1 MAATDVPERHE
12 ARAAWP
18 PAEAAG
24 IGLAAASGGAGLA
37 HEMLWTRR
45 LVDLLGGTSEASSQ
59 VFGVFFIGLAI
70 GAAAAVW
77 IVPRV
82 RRPWRAA
89 AAAELAVVAG
99 ILPTVFLAPLT
110 GWIWPWLGPDRLIG
124 WQGSFAKGLVS
135 AVVVLPP
142 AIAMGLVLPLVAAA
156 VGRSGIGSG
165 RAANWLYAA
174 NTAGAAT
181 GLIVA
186 VAVLIGRLGVMGSS
200 LAVAA
205 VNLAVAA
212 GCLMV
217 DRLSGRGGEPQPA
230 TKDLFHSA
238 HTACE
243 QTGLLRP
250 VPSTPLAWACSHPG
264 IVALA
269 FFSGAG
275 VLAAEVVAL
284 QELLL
289 WATISFHAPAAILG
303 AVIIALAVAAAWVP
317 RLVHCVHDPA
327 GLVPA
332 GLAAAGLLMA
342 TTPPWFLTV
351 AAWAGDPQAS
361 SPTAFALWIT
371 FVATLTLAPAILPA
385 GLVFPLVVAGTTAAA
400 DRPGPSAAARLAV
413 VLAAN
418 GLGGLVG
425 AELAN
430 RFLLP
435 RCGLHGSFGVIG
447 LAYAAAAVAASGSR
461 AAAGSLTL
469 AGLAWP
475 VAALTLT
482 GWVTAIW
489 LPQLPLVNPH
499 IGFEVLSARAGPDGT
514 VAVVRQIGLGR
525 GILVANQYLLGSSG
539 ARWTEERQA
548 HLPLLLHPAPRAVL
562 FIGVA
567 TGITPGAAL
576 AHEQVEQVTAVEI
589 SPLVAD
595 AAAGFFAEENHGLLT
610 DPRARVVIED
620 GRTLVAASRG
630 EFDVI
635 VGDLFLPWGSG
646 AGRLYSVEHFRSVRR
661 ALAPGGLFC
670 QWLPMYQLSAEQFSL
685 IVATF
690 QKVFPEV
697 HGFRSSLD
705 PARPG
710 LALVGVTDGGLDWDA
725 VATRTADVRAEE
737 AILDPAVRHAAGVA
751 LLWLGRLPAATGE
764 AKVNTL
770 DDVALEI
777 DAASLRVTRGCVD
790 RYLFGDR
797 WLNLAGRWLRD
808 DERFAGSAAEAR
820 LVRLGQEIAG
830 WEAVRDRLP
839 GEQARAAVEL
849 LRRQLP
855 AELLADEAA
864 DPNRGP
870 MAAMLMSGQGSD
882 RRRSPPPTP

>member
-1 MAATDVPERHE
+1 MAATNVLRRTEGRPT
-12 ARAAWP
+12 RAT
-18 PAEAAG
+18 AAA

-45 LVDLLGGTSEASSQ
+45 LVDLLGGTSEASSR
-59 VFGVFFIGLAI
+59 VFGVFFIGLAA
-70 GAAAAVW
+70 GAAAAGW
-77 IVPRV
+77 AVPRV

-89 AAAELAVVAG
+89 AIAELAVVAG
-99 ILPTVFLAPLT
+99 MLPTVWLSSLT
-110 GWIWPWLGPDRLIG
+110 GWLWPWLGPDRLLG
-124 WQGSFAKGLVS
+124 FQGSLAKGLVS

-142 AIAMGLVLPLVAAA
+142 AIAMGLVLPLIAAA
-156 VGRSGIGSG
+156 VSRSERGSG

-174 NTAGAAT
+174 NTAGAAA

-212 GCLMV
+212 GCLIA
-217 DRLSGRGGEPQPA
+217 DRLSGRGGEAPPA
-230 TKDLFHSA
+230 TKDLFHSSHRPNEKNA
-238 HTACE
+238 PSP
-243 QTGLLRP
+243 P
-250 VPSTPLAWACSHPG
+250 VPSTPLAWAWGHPG

-269 FFSGAG
+269 CFSGTG
-275 VLAAEVVAL
+275 VLAAEVVGL

-303 AVIIALAVAAAWVP
+303 AVIISLAVAAACVP
-317 RLVHCVHDPA
+317 QLLRGGHDPA
-327 GLVPA
+327 RLVPA
-332 GLAAAGLLMA
+332 ALATTGLLMA
-342 TTPPWFLTV
+342 TTPAWFLTV

-361 SPTAFALWIT
+361 SPATFSLWIT
-371 FVATLTLAPAILPA
+371 FIAALALGPAFLTA
-385 GLVFPLVVAGTTAAA
+385 GLVFPLVIARTTAAA
-400 DRPGPSAAARLAV
+400 DRPRPSAAARLAV

-430 RFLLP
+430 QMLLP

-447 LAYAAAAVAASGSR
+447 LAYAAAAVAARGMLV
-461 AAAGSLTL
+461 AAGNAPR
-469 AGLAWP
+469 AGLAWLL
-475 VAALTLT
+475 AALALT
-482 GWVTAIW
+482 GWVAATW
-489 LPQLPLVNPH
+489 LPRLPLVNPH
-499 IGFEVLSARAGPDGT
+499 VGFEVLSARAGPDGT
-514 VAVVRQIGLGR
+514 VAVVRKPGLGR

-548 HLPLLLHPAPRAVL
+548 HLPLLLHPAPRAAL

-576 AHEQVEQVTAVEI
+576 AHGAVERVTAVEI
-589 SPLVAD
+589 SPLVAA
-595 AAAGFFAEENHGLLT
+595 AAAGFFTAENHGLAT
-610 DPRARVVIED
+610 DPRAQVVIED

-670 QWLPMYQLSAEQFSL
+670 QWLPMYQLSFEQFAQ
-685 IVATF
+685 IVVTF
-690 QKVFPEV
+690 QEVFPQV
-697 HGFRSSLD
+697 HGFRSTLD

-710 LALVGVTDGGLDWDA
+710 LALVGFTEGGLDWDA
-725 VATRTADVRAEE
+725 VATRTARVRAEG
-737 AILDPAVRHAAGVA
+737 AILDPAVRHAAGAA
-751 LLWLGRLPAATGE
+751 LLWLGRLPEATGE
-764 AKVNTL
+764 AKLNTL

-790 RYLFGDR
+790 HYLFGDR
-797 WLNLAGRWLRD
+797 WLELTGRWLRED
-808 DERFAGSAAEAR
+808 QRLAGSATEAR
-820 LVRLGQEIAG
+820 LARLGQEIAI
-830 WEAVRDRLP
+830 WEGVRERLP
-839 GEQARAAVEL
+839 PDEAARAIAA
-849 LRRQLP
+849 LRGLLP
-855 AELLADEAA
+855 AELLDDRAA
-864 DPNRGP
+864 DRSRWP
-870 MAAMLMSGQGSD
+870 AAATLL
-882 RRRSPPPTP
+882 PPR